1 MTKMKKS
8 GNFSLRKRLMSF
20 RFAFNGITNLIK
32 KEHNARI
39 HIIAL
44 ICVIGLG
51 LLFKIGVNDWI
62 AITIVSG
69 LVILT
74 ELLNT
79 AVERLADFIES
90 DWDDRIGIIK
100 DYCAGAVLISAVISV
115 IVGALIFIPKL
126 IEMVKPFTNN
136 I

>member
-1 MTKMKKS
+1 MTKMDKPDR
-8 GNFSLRKRLMSF
+8 FSLRKRLKSF
-20 RFAFNGITNLIK
+20 RFAIKGIKTLIK
-32 KEHNARI
+32 NEHNARI
-39 HIIAL
+39 HIVAL

-51 LLFKIGVNDWI
+51 FFFNISLTEWI

-79 AVERLADFIES
+79 AVERLSDFIES
-90 DWDDRIGIIK
+90 DWNERIGIIK

-115 IVGALIFIPKL
+115 IVGGLIFIPKI
-126 IEMVKPFTNN
+126 IEMIKNFC
-136 I
+136 